1 MRFRWLVAA
10 VAATVLAGCGEK
22 DAEGGGEAAGAKDDG
37 VLTFSVL
44 ATENSRTQA
53 SDWAPLFA
61 DMEKQTGLKVKPFFQ
76 SNYTGLIEG
85 MRFKQID
92 AGWFSNQSGLEAV
105 RRADGEVF
113 VRSSDPS
120 GVDGYNSILITNV
133 AKPITLDDVLKC
145 DKTLSFGIGDA
156 KSTSGTLAPMTYLF
170 APRGIDPRTC
180 FRTVRAANH
189 ESNMLSVANGVLDV
203 ATNNSTAYGILQ
215 GRKPDVMKKVKIIW
229 TSPRIPEDPLVWRK
243 DLDPATK
250 EKVRQFFLTYG
261 AGEGPEAERQRAI
274 LERLSFG
281 VFQPADDSHLLP
293 VREMEATEALLA
305 ARGAKDQAKIAEA
318 ERDLQTIRNERAAA
332 EARAGVKPAA

>member
-1 MRFRWLVAA
+1 
-10 VAATVLAGCGEK
+10 
-22 DAEGGGEAAGAKDDG
+22 
-37 VLTFSVL
+37 
-44 ATENSRTQA
+44 
-53 SDWAPLFA
+53 
-61 DMEKQTGLKVKPFFQ
+61 VKPFFQ

-170 APRGIDPRTC
+170 APRGIDPQTC
-180 FRTVRAANH
+180 FKTVRSANH